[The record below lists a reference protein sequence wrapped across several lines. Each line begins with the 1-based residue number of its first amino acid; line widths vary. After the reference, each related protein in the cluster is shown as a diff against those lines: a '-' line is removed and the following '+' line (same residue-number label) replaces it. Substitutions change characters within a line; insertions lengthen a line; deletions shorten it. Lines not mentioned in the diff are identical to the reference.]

1 MKKLSVSMTRGEMLW
16 GWIYMLLQLIALPS
30 ALILINFTLGN
41 PLSDAAANFVY
52 FGTNFI
58 CVTVIFRK
66 FILDSFGCALN
77 NFVLCIRAVI
87 CGFVLYYV
95 ASYITYKALI
105 FLKPNFFNVND
116 ESIFQMTRNNY
127 ALMGIGT
134 VLLVPPVE
142 EILYRGLIFR
152 GLHSRSRILA
162 YAVSTLAFCAIH
174 VFGYIGLYDWFTLL
188 LCLLQYVPA
197 GICLACAYEQA
208 DTIAAPILIHMI
220 INLIGILSMR

>member
-30 ALILINFTLGN
+30 ALILVNYILGN
-41 PLSDAAANFVY
+41 PLSDAAMNFVF

-66 FILDSFGCALN
+66 FILESLALALK
-77 NFVLCIRAVI
+77 NFRECFRAVLQ
-87 CGFVLYYV
+87 GFILYYI
-95 ASYITYKALI
+95 ASYIITLALVLI
-105 FLKPNFFNVND
+105 NPGFFNVND
-116 ESIFQMTRNNY
+116 ESIAQMTRNNY

-152 GLHSRSRILA
+152 GLYSRSKILA
-162 YAVSTLAFCAIH
+162 YTVSALVFSSIH
-174 VFGYIGLYDWFTLL
+174 VFGYIGLYDWLTLL
-188 LCLLQYVPA
+188 LCLLQYIPA
-197 GICLACAYEQA
+197 GICLAHAYERA